1 MNYLKPADLVREPKI
16 EDCEIDNMGLVKIKE
31 MTRSEKLAFDAWL
44 RPGGELDEKRDSV
57 KDLRLCVVCLLDE
70 SGGKMFDFDEPAF
83 DLFVEQLGDKA
94 SGVWSE
100 IAYNVLRVNG
110 YIDGE
115 ESDTLGE

>member
-1 MNYLKPADLVREPKI
+1 MNYLKPTDLVREPKI

-44 RPGGELDEKRDSV
+44 RPKGELNEARDKV
-57 KDLRLCVVCLLDE
+57 KDLRLCVVCLRDE
-70 SGGKMFDFDEPAF
+70 NGEKMFDFDEAGF
-83 DLFVEQLGDKA
+83 DLFVEQLEDKA

-110 YIDGE
+110 YIDSEEEDIWGE
-115 ESDTLGE
+115 